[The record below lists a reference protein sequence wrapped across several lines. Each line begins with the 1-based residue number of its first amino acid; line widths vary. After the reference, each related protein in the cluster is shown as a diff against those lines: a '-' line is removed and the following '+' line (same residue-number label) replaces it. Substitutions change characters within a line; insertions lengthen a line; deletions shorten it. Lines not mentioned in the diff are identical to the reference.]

1 MPSRRGKKTED
12 LHEND
17 GERLCGGY
25 CGCWCEVKR
34 CNPPKVSIGAPS
46 SCVPVGHERGHSA
59 RTTPAVGAVERVHR
73 WTECPS
79 RPPYEPRGW
88 PWRRPKDRAS
98 DDEPTPVG
106 DGKFS
111 CRFSSVDRPN
121 GTGGWCER
129 GTRRTVGDEDCLL
142 VCCRLSTSS
151 LFLGL
156 TFGTTK
162 ALNRGS
168 QPSPP
173 FCLPREQGPRN
184 VDTGSTA
191 HFETPRALDHGVT
204 WSRRLLSHLCG
215 TAKGAVLLLPRAPAP
230 PGTPTHPSPHPYSL
244 SERIFFPRAIRHQPS
259 GPQSVRSHSALAR
272 SAGRFPRQ
280 PERLSTRRRTLVRSE
295 VVE

>member
-191 HFETPRALDHGVT
+191 HLRNSSRAGP
-204 WSRRLLSHLCG
+204 WSHMVKEASLAPLRHRQRRCL
-215 TAKGAVLLLPRAPAP
+215 AAPARACSSR
-230 PGTPTHPSPHPYSL
+230 TPTHPSPHPYSL